1 MVQITKLKVI
11 INCLKCKQQL
21 LKAVSPLQGVDKVE
35 VDEAN
40 GTLTVTGDAD
50 PYEIILRTKKTG
62 KYVDVVSIGPPPAPP
77 KQDKDQKKP
86 DDKDQKKPADP
97 KKPDDQKPVV
107 QYIPMI
113 PPYCY
118 TPHHNC
124 PVCDPTLTVF
134 YDGRWEDPN
143 PSCSIQ

>member
-11 INCLKCKQQL
+11 INCLKCKQEL
-21 LKAVSPLQGVDKVE
+21 LQAVSPLQGVDKVE
-35 VDEAN
+35 VDEAK
-40 GTLTVTGDAD
+40 GTLTVTGNAD

-86 DDKDQKKPADP
+86 AADKDQ

-107 QYIPMI
+107 QYIPMM
-113 PPYCY
+113 PYCY

-124 PVCDPTLTVF
+124 PVCDPTSTVF